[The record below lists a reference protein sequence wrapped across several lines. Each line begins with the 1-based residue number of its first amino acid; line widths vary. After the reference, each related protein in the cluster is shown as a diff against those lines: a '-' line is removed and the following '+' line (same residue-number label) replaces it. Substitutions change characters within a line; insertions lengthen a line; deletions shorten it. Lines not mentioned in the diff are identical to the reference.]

1 MLNSCKRVIGAFFV
15 FAFLFSVFSGCK
27 KDSKIETNTA
37 VDKISF
43 RDIPGITPGEIT
55 AIEALKKKH
64 NYFVYGYNPTTEAF
78 KGKGGDDDV
87 NGYVVMLCNW
97 LSEMFGIQ
105 FKPVEYQ
112 WGELLKGLES
122 GDVDFSGELM
132 YVSEGKPGY
141 LMSQPTINRTIR
153 YYRLLGGVPVT
164 EIRSRK
170 PRYAFLKEA
179 VVANDIRANSDY
191 EFETI
196 LVDSHR
202 DAYRA
207 LKNGQADA
215 FFGLDTAEGAFD
227 IYDDVVN
234 EEFFPLIFRSSCL
247 STHKDEY
254 RPIINVLDKAMTDN
268 VLVYFT
274 DMQKRGHQEYLE
286 TRIFKALK
294 AEEHEFIRNNAEK
307 PIPIVAEFSNY
318 PISFYNRQ
326 AEKNKQL
333 RKWDGIE
340 NADYWEGIFF
350 EALEQVS
357 KITGLKFTLTND
369 NNTPLLKLID
379 SLEKGDVKILP
390 ELHHT
395 KEYDG
400 RFLWSKIPIIN
411 DNFAIISRS
420 EFRNIDIN
428 DVFHLHVAIRR
439 ETIYS
444 EMFKTIFP
452 SHRNFTEYETM
463 EDTWEALRKGDVD
476 VIFASRR
483 RLVIY
488 TNYYELSE
496 FKLNLVFE
504 HAFNSYFA
512 YNKDS
517 EVLQSIMDKALSV
530 VDVNNMANQWI
541 YRTYDYRVKMAAAQR
556 PWLIGASISFFLV
569 LLLVSVMLIRTRTV
583 GKQLEKLV
591 TQRTGALAFETAKL
605 QSVLSSIPDLMYTK
619 DKKLRYTQCNTAYE
633 KFMGVKE
640 ADIIGKSNKDAAWFS
655 LEDMEKIQATDE
667 VVMKENR
674 VISHESRIRSP
685 ATGAEGVYETVK
697 APLRQGDD
705 VVGIVS
711 IVRDITKRKEMERDL
726 SLQTS
731 LFKTMLTSL
740 PDAVFCKNLNFRYTL
755 CNNYMASL
763 FGKQVEDILGKD
775 DVAALGL
782 PPETAAVAAESDL
795 KVMNEQQRIVYEE
808 WVPCADGVKR
818 LFETVKSPL
827 ILDGDV
833 VGIMAIGRDIT
844 RRKEMEEEATAANRA
859 KSSFLANMSHEL
871 RTPLNVVIGL
881 TDLTLEEDLEEHVK
895 VNLAKISNAGTTLLS
910 IVNDI
915 LDFSKIESGKL
926 TLSPVEYY
934 MSSILNDI
942 ITLVLTRLGE
952 KPITFKLNIKD
963 DLPNQLMGDD
973 LRVKQV
979 LTNLLTNAIKY
990 TREGSIEL
998 VVRSMREGDRVW
1010 LDVAVSDTG
1019 MGIPKDD
1026 IGSLFMDYYQVA
1038 ANSNRNIEGT
1048 GLGLPITKRLVEM
1061 MDGEISVESEYG
1073 KGSTFRFRI
1082 KQGYVNDSILGAE
1095 VSEKLRSFNFSDDKR
1110 IVSRKLVRV
1119 NLSYARVLVV
1129 DDMQTNLDVASG
1141 ILRKYQMKVDVLSNG
1156 PAAIDR
1162 IKAGTP
1168 VYDLVFM
1175 DHMMPGMDGIETVD
1189 NIRAIGT
1196 DYAKKIPIIALT
1208 ANAIQ
1213 GTDKMFY
1220 AHDFQA
1226 FVTKPIDVMEMDT
1239 VLRKWVYDPKREGSV
1254 LPGNAPAV
1262 VEEEESNIEIEIPGV
1277 DTKKGLSL
1285 YAGDTDI
1292 YIPLLRSYIANTP
1305 GTLEKLKNVTAEN
1318 LSSYVITVH
1327 GLKGT
1332 SAGIGAEQI
1341 RAQALD
1347 LENMSR
1353 AGDLQGVWAKND
1365 KLIADTE
1372 VIVTN
1377 VKAWLEKNDVQAA
1390 KERKKAPDKE
1400 ILAKLRESCESY
1412 DMDGIDEAMKEL
1424 EKYDY
1429 DENADLVK
1437 WMREKI
1443 DVSKM
1448 GEVAKRLAEL

>member
-1 MLNSCKRVIGAFFV
+1 MLKSFKRIMYAIIV
-15 FAFLFSVFSGCK
+15 FAFILSAFSGCK
-27 KDSKIETNTA
+27 KDSKEKTDIA
-37 VDKISF
+37 IDKMSF
-43 RDIPGITPGEIT
+43 RDIPGITQAEIN
-55 AIEALKKKH
+55 AIEALRRR
-64 NYFVYGYNPTTEAF
+64 YGSFVYGINLTTEAF
-78 KGKGGDDDV
+78 RVDGSDEYDI
-87 NGYVVMLCNW
+87 NGYAVMFCDW
-97 LSEMFGIQ
+97 LSELFRIQ
-105 FKPVEYQ
+105 FRPKYYQ
-112 WGELLKGLES
+112 WGDLLRGLES
-122 GDVDFSGELM
+122 GEVDFTGELM
-132 YVSEGKPGY
+132 STLEGKAGY
-141 LMSQPTINRTIR
+141 LMSSPTINRTIR
-153 YYRLLGGVPVT
+153 QYRLKNSTP
-164 EIRSRK
+164 IPDIHSRK
-170 PRYAFLKEA
+170 PRFAFLKEA
-179 VVANDIRANSDY
+179 VVAGDIKANTDY
-191 EFETI
+191 DFETI
-196 LVDSHR
+196 LADSHIE
-202 DAYRA
+202 AYQF
-207 LKNGQADA
+207 LKNGRADA
-215 FFGLDTAEGAFD
+215 FFGLETAEGAFD
-227 IYDDVVN
+227 VFGDVIS

-247 STHKDEY
+247 STHKEEFL
-254 RPIINVLDKAMTDN
+254 PIINVLDKAMTDN
-268 VLVYFT
+268 VLIYLTEMQRKGNQQYFENRVSAMLT
-274 DMQKRGHQEYLE
+274 
-286 TRIFKALK
+286 
-294 AEEHEFIRNNAEK
+294 EEEREFIRNNADT

-318 PISFYNRQ
+318 PISFYN
-326 AEKNKQL
+326 KQYN
-333 RKWDGIE
+333 R
-340 NADYWEGIFF
+340 WEGIFF
-350 EALEQVS
+350 EALDQVS
-357 KITGLKFTLTND
+357 SLTGLKFKIDND
-369 NNTPLLKLID
+369 QNTPLLKLID
-379 SLEKGDVKILP
+379 ELEKGNAMILP
-390 ELHHT
+390 ELHKT
-395 KEYDG
+395 KEYVG
-400 RFLWSKIPIIN
+400 RFLWSSIPIIN
-411 DNFAIISRS
+411 DNFAIISRG

-428 DVFHLHVAIRR
+428 DVFHLHVAIRGK
-439 ETIYS
+439 TIYS

-452 SHRNFTEYETM
+452 AHKNFTEYETM
-463 EDTWEALRKGDVD
+463 EDTWDALRRGEVD

-504 HAFNSYFA
+504 HSFNSYFA
-512 YNKDS
+512 YNKDAAI
-517 EVLQSIMDKALSV
+517 LKSIVDKALSIINI
-530 VDVNNMANQWI
+530 NNMSNQWI

-569 LLLVSVMLIRTRTV
+569 LVLVSVMLIRSRTV

-591 TQRTGALAFETAKL
+591 AMRTGALKFETAKL
-605 QSVLSSIPDLMYTK
+605 QSVLSSIPDLLYTK
-619 DKKLRYTQCNTAYE
+619 DKNLRYTQCNNAYE
-633 KFMGVKE
+633 QFMGVKE
-640 ADIIGKSNKDAAWFS
+640 EDIIGKTNSDGMWFTP
-655 LEDMEKIQATDE
+655 EDVEKIQITDE
-667 VVMKENR
+667 IVINENR
-674 VISHESRIRSP
+674 VISHESKIRSP
-685 ATGAEGVYETVK
+685 STGIEGIYETVK
-697 APLRQGDD
+697 APLRQDGA

-711 IVRDITKRKEMERDL
+711 IVHDVTKRREMERDL

-755 CNNYMASL
+755 CNNYMASI

-775 DVAALGL
+775 DVTGLGL
-782 PPETAAVAAESDL
+782 PPETAAVAAETDL
-795 KVMNEQQRIVYEE
+795 KVMNEQQRIAYEE
-808 WVPCADGVKR
+808 WVPCADGVRR

-827 ILDGDV
+827 ILDGEV
-833 VGIMAIGRDIT
+833 VGIMAIGRDVT
-844 RRKEMEEEATAANRA
+844 KRKEMEEEATAANRA

-881 TDLTLEEDLEEHVK
+881 TDLTLEEDLADHVK

-963 DLPNQLMGDD
+963 DLPNQLTGDD
-973 LRVKQV
+973 LRVKQI

-998 VVRSMREGDRVW
+998 IVRSMREGDRVW

-1061 MDGEISVESEYG
+1061 MEGEISVESEYG

-1095 VSEKLRSFNFSDDKR
+1095 VSEKLRNFSFSDDKR
-1110 IVSRKLVRV
+1110 IVSKKLVRV

-1162 IKAGTP
+1162 IKSGNP

-1196 DYAKKIPIIALT
+1196 EYAKKVPIIALT

-1239 VLRKWVYDPKREGSV
+1239 VLRKWIYDPKREGSV
-1254 LPGNAPAV
+1254 LPGEPAV
-1262 VEEEESNIEIEIPGV
+1262 IEEEENNIEIEIPGV
-1277 DTKKGLSL
+1277 DTKKGLAL

-1292 YIPLLRSYIANTP
+1292 YLPLLRSYITNTP

-1318 LSSYVITVH
+1318 LPSYVITVH

-1341 RAQALD
+1341 RAQALE

-1353 AGDLQGVWAKND
+1353 AGDLQGVWSKSD

-1372 VIVTN
+1372 VIVAN
-1377 VKAWLEKNDVQAA
+1377 VKKWLEENDVQKA
-1390 KERKKAPDKE
+1390 KERKKAPDRE

-1424 EKYDY
+1424 EKFDY
-1429 DENADLVK
+1429 EEEADLIT
-1437 WMREKI
+1437 WIREKI
-1443 DVSKM
+1443 DISKM
-1448 GEVAKRLAEL
+1448 GEVANRLASL